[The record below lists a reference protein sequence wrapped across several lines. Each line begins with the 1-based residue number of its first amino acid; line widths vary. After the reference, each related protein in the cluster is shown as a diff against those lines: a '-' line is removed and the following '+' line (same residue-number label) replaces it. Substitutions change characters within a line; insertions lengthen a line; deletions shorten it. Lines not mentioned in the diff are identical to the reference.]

1 MHHLMMS
8 PAAEQD
14 VLSALE
20 YTRIFWGDAQAERYG
35 QTIMEGLKILQHM
48 PKSGRLRPDLSPKHR
63 SYPIAHHIAL
73 YFVEQNTIFL
83 SRFVH
88 QARDIS
94 SEIVDDG

>member
-1 MHHLMMS
+1 MIS

-14 VLSALE
+14 MLSALE
-20 YTRIFWGDAQAERYG
+20 YTRIFWGDAQADRYG
-35 QTIMEGLKILQHM
+35 KTIMEGLTVLQRL
-48 PKSGRLRPDLSPKHR
+48 PKAGRLRPDLSPKHR

-73 YFVEQNTIFL
+73 YFVEENTIFL

-94 SEIVDDG
+94 PKTLDDL